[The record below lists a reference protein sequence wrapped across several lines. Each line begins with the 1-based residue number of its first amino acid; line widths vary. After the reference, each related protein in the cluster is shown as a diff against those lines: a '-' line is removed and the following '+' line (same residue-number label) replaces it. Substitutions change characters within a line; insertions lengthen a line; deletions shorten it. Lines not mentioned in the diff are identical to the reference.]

1 MVNAAREY
9 NEDVKRILFAAA
21 LLLPAAL
28 AVDPEARNVK
38 TVYLLKM
45 TAGLD
50 QYLANEL
57 TQGSVYAVTTDPQ
70 RADALFTD
78 SVGEAFEKRFAELYP
93 PPPAPKVDKD
103 KKDEK
108 DEKKPEQSVRLGS
121 STWSRGQGTVFLV
134 DRKTRNVLW
143 SMHRTTKNTQRAEMV
158 AQAKKITE
166 QLKKDLGMTPQGAK

>member
-1 MVNAAREY
+1 M
-9 NEDVKRILFAAA
+9 KRILLALSFSLLAA
-21 LLLPAAL
+21 
-28 AVDPEARNVK
+28 DPEARNVK

-70 RADALFTD
+70 RADAVFTD

-93 PPPAPKVDKD
+93 PPAAAKEKD

-108 DEKKPEQSVRLGS
+108 KETDGKDQQVRLGT

-143 SMHRTTKNTQRAEMV
+143 SMHRTTKNTQRAAMV
-158 AQAKKITE
+158 EQAKKITE

>member
-1 MVNAAREY
+1 MVTVRREY
-9 NEDVKRILFAAA
+9 NEDVKPILFAAA
-21 LLLPAAL
+21 LLLSAA
-28 AVDPEARNVK
+28 DPEARNVK

-78 SVGEAFEKRFAELYP
+78 SVGESFEKKFAELYP
-93 PPPAPKVDKD
+93 PPAAKADKE
-103 KKDEK
+103 KKDAESK
-108 DEKKPEQSVRLGS
+108 DQPVRLGT

-143 SMHRTTKNTQRAEMV
+143 SMQRTTKNTQRTAIVE
-158 AQAKKITE
+158 QAKKITE
-166 QLKKDLGMTPQGAK
+166 QLKKDLGMTPQ

>member
-1 MVNAAREY
+1 MVNRRRAY
-9 NEDVKRILFAAA
+9 NEDVKRILLAAA
-21 LLLPAAL
+21 LLLPAAE
-28 AVDPEARNVK
+28 PEARNVK

-57 TQGSVYAVTTDPQ
+57 TTGSVYAVTTDPQ
-70 RADALFTD
+70 RADAIFTD

-93 PPPAPKVDKD
+93 PPAPKKDDKD
-103 KKDEK
+103 KNE
-108 DEKKPEQSVRLGS
+108 PETKAENARLGS

-143 SMHRTTKNTQRAEMV
+143 SMHRTTKNTQRASMV
-158 AQAKKITE
+158 EQAKKITE
-166 QLKKDLGMTPQGAK
+166 QLKKDLGMTPPGAK

>member
-1 MVNAAREY
+1 MVNRAHAY

-21 LLLPAAL
+21 LLLPAAE
-28 AVDPEARNVK
+28 PEARNVK

-57 TQGSVYAVTTDPQ
+57 TTGNVYAVTTDPQ

-78 SVGEAFEKRFAELYP
+78 SVGEAFEKRIAELYP
-93 PPPAPKVDKD
+93 PPAA

-108 DEKKPEQSVRLGS
+108 EKTETESKDQVVRLGT
-121 STWSRGQGTVFLV
+121 STWSRGHGTVFLV

-158 AQAKKITE
+158 EQAKKIAA